1 MNATS
6 TGHPPGS
13 MTNDPILHF
22 LSYRGRS
29 MRIAARLALAAAAA
43 LAAIACRAATEPA
56 RGECP
61 TGRGE
66 FGIYGCA
73 RIEGRI
79 TDQRGAPVAGAYVT
93 TSPAD
98 SLRVCWCSGAG
109 PKTGSDGRFTVTVD
123 QFGPLTDAPKPDTI
137 TLVVR
142 ASLFADTVV
151 YRDSTLVLVEFVPVG
166 AVPPPASAALT
177 LTLP

>member
-1 MNATS
+1 MNT
-6 TGHPPGS
+6 TGIGHPPGS
-13 MTNDPILHF
+13 MTDDPILHS
-22 LSYRGRS
+22 LPHRVRPV
-29 MRIAARLALAAAAA
+29 RVVARLTLTAAAA
-43 LAAIACRAATEPA
+43 LAAFACRGATEPA

-79 TDQRGAPVAGAYVT
+79 TDQRGGPVAGAYVAAY
-93 TSPAD
+93 PAD
-98 SLRVCWCSGAG
+98 SLRECWCNGAG
-109 PKTGSDGRFTVTVD
+109 PRTGADGRFTVTVD
-123 QFGPLTDAPKPDTI
+123 RFGPLPDAPKPDTI

-142 ASLFADTVV
+142 AGLPADNVV
-151 YRDSTLVLVEFVPVG
+151 YKDSTLVLVEFVPVG
-166 AVPPPASAALT
+166 AVPLPATAALT